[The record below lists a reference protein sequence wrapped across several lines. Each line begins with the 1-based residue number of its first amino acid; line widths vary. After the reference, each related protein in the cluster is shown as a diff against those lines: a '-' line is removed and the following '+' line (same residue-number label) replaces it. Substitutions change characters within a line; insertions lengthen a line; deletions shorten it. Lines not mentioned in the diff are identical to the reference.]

1 MRVLWIV
8 LMVCLLPLRG
18 WASQLM
24 AVDMAMQQLAH
35 VATSTP
41 VTVGSHIAGPIDAMP
56 QDCPMHAEASGTPT
70 NLATS
75 SPACSGC
82 DTCELCLAIA
92 SFTVPQ
98 FQAMPFNPRV
108 APAAVPHGFFSA
120 DHASRLKPPIS

>member
-41 VTVGSHIAGPIDAMP
+41 VAVGSHVAGPMDAMP
-56 QDCPMHAEASGTPT
+56 QDCPMHTETSGTPT
-70 NLATS
+70 NLPTS

-98 FQAMPFNPRV
+98 FQAMPFSACV

-120 DHASRLKPPIS
+120 DRASRLKPPIS

>member
-18 WASQLM
+18 WAGQLM

-35 VATSTP
+35 AAALAPVVAR
-41 VTVGSHIAGPIDAMP
+41 GHIAAPMDAMP
-56 QDCPMHAEASGTPT
+56 EDCPMHAEASGTPK

-75 SPACSGC
+75 SSACSGC

-92 SFTVPQ
+92 LFAVPQ
-98 FQAMPFNPRV
+98 FQAMPFSPRA
-108 APAAVPHGFFSA
+108 APDAVPHGFFSA

>member
-18 WASQLM
+18 WAGQLM
-24 AVDMAMQQLAH
+24 AVDMAMQQFVHAAASEPV
-35 VATSTP
+35 VA
-41 VTVGSHIAGPIDAMP
+41 GSHIAGPMDAMP
-56 QDCPMHAEASGTPT
+56 EDCPMHAEASGTPK
-70 NLATS
+70 NLAIGG
-75 SPACSGC
+75 PACSGC

-98 FQAMPFNPRV
+98 FQAMPFSPRV